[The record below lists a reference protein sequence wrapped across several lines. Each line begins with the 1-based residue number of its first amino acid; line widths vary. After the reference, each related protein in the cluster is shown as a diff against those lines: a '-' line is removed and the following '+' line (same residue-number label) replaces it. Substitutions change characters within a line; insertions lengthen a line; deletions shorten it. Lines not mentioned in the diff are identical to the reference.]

1 MSNSKM
7 NSFFYTYNER
17 VYSEHEDCRFKSIME
32 IVNDIK
38 NEFYSNLYDDGWE
51 FMKSIK
57 NSYFIIKNCIL
68 LETIHR
74 LGFYVVGDGYINYI
88 SNVCENIKVRY
99 SAEFIQSVVD
109 YFLLKYVE
117 ILEFNKEYYGL

>member
-1 MSNSKM
+1 MSDSKM
-7 NSFFYTYNER
+7 DSFFYTYNER
-17 VYSEHEDCRFKSIME
+17 VYSEHEDCRFKSVME

-38 NEFYSNLYDDGWE
+38 NEFYSNLYDEGWE

-57 NSYFIIKNCIL
+57 YSTDLLNQSIL

-74 LGFYVVGDGYINYI
+74 LGLYVVGNDYINYI
-88 SNVCENIKVRY
+88 SNFCENIKVRY

-117 ILEFNKEYYGL
+117 ILEFNKEYYDL

>member
-1 MSNSKM
+1 MSDSKM
-7 NSFFYTYNER
+7 DSFFYTYNER
-17 VYSEHEDCRFKSIME
+17 VYSEHEDCRFKSVME

-57 NSYFIIKNCIL
+57 YSTDLLNQSIL

-74 LGFYVVGDGYINYI
+74 LGLYVVVDDYINYI

-117 ILEFNKEYYGL
+117 ILEFNKEYYDL

>member
-1 MSNSKM
+1 MSDSKM
-7 NSFFYTYNER
+7 DSFFYTYNER
-17 VYSEHEDCRFKSIME
+17 VYSEHEDCRFKSVME

-38 NEFYSNLYDDGWE
+38 NEFYSNLYDEGWE

-57 NSYFIIKNCIL
+57 YSTDLLNQSIL

-74 LGFYVVGDGYINYI
+74 LGLYVVVDDYINYI

-117 ILEFNKEYYGL
+117 ILEFNKEYYDL